1 MTPSLSTQ
9 GSRRGGNALDPEI
22 VLTDKRA
29 KRPTGRQTAGYHN
42 VKRGCSGSQKQ
53 HLHVWKEPE
62 NIQGAL
68 SSNKHVAK
76 SFTSLVRR
84 SVRSLGPH
92 RVYNGM
98 FVACGGL
105 IIIVWR
111 LSAKSCVSSVGE
123 TGVTIS
129 PSAGHRYREIP
140 KIRKPKR
147 ILENSCGIAL
157 LSRGK
162 FFKYALL
169 SLSLIHI

>member
-1 MTPSLSTQ
+1 M
-9 GSRRGGNALDPEI
+9 
-22 VLTDKRA
+22 LTYKRA

-42 VKRGCSGSQKQ
+42 VKRVCSGSQKQ

-76 SFTSLVRR
+76 SFTSVGRR

-105 IIIVWR
+105 INFVWW
-111 LSAKSCVSSVGE
+111 LSAKSSVSSVGE
-123 TGVTIS
+123 TDVTIS
-129 PSAGHRYREIP
+129 PSASHRYREIT
-140 KIRKPKR
+140 KIRKPNR
-147 ILENSCGIAL
+147 ILENTCGIAL

-162 FFKYALL
+162 FSKHALL
-169 SLSLIHI
+169 SIPRGDIRVPLLPTANQRACVSN